1 MLKGRGVCV
10 KRLLLVAMFC
20 CVGWRAGHAQVAVY
34 GQYSGGFLSAAT
46 AQSGLTTLVSP
57 SFAAWGGTFGAYDN
71 LYHVGPLKLGGDG
84 RFFIESSRGST
95 VAGNQIRG
103 TLFGARLA
111 LFSKAVPFSPYI
123 QAEMGVAS
131 TNYGTQSTRS
141 ASFAYQINGGLDYT
155 IVPHLDARF
164 EYGNG
169 QLGSTYAGTRQTMQ
183 QLGLGLV
190 VRLK

>member
-1 MLKGRGVCV
+1 M
-10 KRLLLVAMFC
+10 KRLLLGVLFFSVLC
-20 CVGWRAGHAQVAVY
+20 LRASHAQVGIYA
-34 GQYSGGFLSAAT
+34 QYSGGFLST
-46 AQSGLTTLVSP
+46 VTSQSGPLTLASP

-71 LYHVGPLKLGGDG
+71 LYHAGPLKFGGDG
-84 RFFIESSRGST
+84 RFFIESSRGAT
-95 VAGNQIRG
+95 AYGNQIRG
-103 TLFGARLA
+103 TLFGARMA

-164 EYGNG
+164 EYGDG
-169 QLGSTYAGTRQTMQ
+169 ELGSTYAGTRQTMQ
-183 QLGLGLV
+183 QLAFGLV

>member
-1 MLKGRGVCV
+1 VFV
-10 KRLLLVAMFC
+10 KRLLGVLFFSVLC
-20 CVGWRAGHAQVAVY
+20 LRASHAQVGIYA
-34 GQYSGGFLSAAT
+34 QYSGGFLST
-46 AQSGLTTLVSP
+46 VTSQSGPLTLASP

-71 LYHVGPLKLGGDG
+71 LYHAGPLKFGGDG
-84 RFFIESSRGST
+84 RFFIESSRGAT
-95 VAGNQIRG
+95 AYGNQIRG
-103 TLFGARLA
+103 TLFGARMA

-123 QAEMGVAS
+123 QAEKGVAS

-164 EYGNG
+164 EYGDG
-169 QLGSTYAGTRQTMQ
+169 ELGSTYAGTRQTMQ
-183 QLGLGLV
+183 QLAFGLV